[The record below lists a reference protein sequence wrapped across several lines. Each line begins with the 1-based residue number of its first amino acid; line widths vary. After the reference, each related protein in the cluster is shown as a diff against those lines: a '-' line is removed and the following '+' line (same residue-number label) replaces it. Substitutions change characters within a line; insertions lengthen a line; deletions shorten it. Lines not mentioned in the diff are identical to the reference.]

1 MIDTEAL
8 RKKVIDLAIQGKL
21 TQQLPED
28 GNVEDLCTQIQE
40 EKNKLIKD
48 GKIKKEKPLSPI
60 SDDEIPFEIPENWKW
75 VRLGE
80 TSFIERGGSPRPIKS
95 YITNS
100 EDGINWIK
108 IGDVE
113 KGGKYIYK
121 TNEKIIPE
129 GEKKSRHVYP
139 GDFLLTNSMSF
150 GRPYISMV
158 EGCIHDGWLLI
169 RDLKGYSADYLYYL
183 LSSAYMYGQF
193 CNKASGATVD
203 NLNIDKVN
211 SALIPL
217 PPKAEQIRIADTIAN
232 ITSQI
237 DIIDAFQQQ
246 YESDREILK
255 GKIIDAGIRGK
266 LTEQLPEDGNAEDL
280 YAHIRNEKAKLIKE
294 GKIKKEKP
302 LPEISDDE
310 IPFEIPSNWKWVRFG
325 DIAAFYNGDRSK
337 NYPNRSEY
345 TDNGV
350 AWINTGHILSSGY
363 LDKKTMN
370 YISEEKFESL
380 SGGKIQLGDLV
391 YCLRGATFGKVARV
405 EPFEKGA
412 VASSLMIIR
421 VIESQIKEYIY
432 WFLKSGKAIDELH
445 KYDNGAAQPNLA
457 ANNVAR
463 YLIPIPPLKEM
474 DRIVAKIEQ
483 SLSTISEIYEL

>member
-28 GNVEDLCTQIQE
+28 GNAEDLLALIQD
-40 EKNKLIKD
+40 EKANLIKE
-48 GKIKKEKPLSPI
+48 GKIKKEKALSPI
-60 SDDEIPFEIPENWKW
+60 SDSEIPFEIPENWKW

-169 RDLKGYSADYLYYL
+169 RNLKGYSADYLYYL

-217 PPKAEQIRIADTIAN
+217 PPKAEQIRIADMIAN
-232 ITSQI
+232 ISSQI
-237 DIIDAFQQQ
+237 DIIDALQQQ

-266 LTEQLPEDGNAEDL
+266 LTEQLPEDDNAEDL
-280 YAHIRNEKAKLIKE
+280 YAQIQEEKAKLIKG

-302 LPEISDDE
+302 LPYISDDE
-310 IPFEIPSNWKWVRFG
+310 IPFEVPKNWKWVRLSEVAT
-325 DIAAFYNGDRSK
+325 IINGDRGK
-337 NYPNRSEY
+337 NYPAKSTLNHDGIPFISALNL
-345 TDNGV
+345 NGRN
-350 AWINTGHILSSGY
+350 IDDDEKL
-363 LDKKTMN
+363 LCL
-370 YISEEKFESL
+370 SEEQYKKLGSGKLEKNDIVICIRGSL
-380 SGGKIQLGDLV
+380 GKHGRYQFD
-391 YCLRGATFGKVARV
+391 
-405 EPFEKGA
+405 KGA
-412 VASSLMIIR
+412 IASSL
-421 VIESQIKEYIY
+421 VICRPIYVSEILGEYLMK
-432 WFLKSGKAIDELH
+432 WLDSSLFPQEID
-445 KYDNGAAQPNLA
+445 KYDGGSAQPNLA
-457 ANNVAR
+457 AENLKKF
-463 YLIPIPPLKEM
+463 LIPLPPLAEQRRITNLINEM
-474 DRIVAKIEQ
+474 H
-483 SLSTISEIYEL
+483 TIFLQYLM